1 MEQLPVKIE
10 PDNLK
15 DTLVEYHFQSDIP
28 VEALAGVVYQELKDG
43 FKIVPRASRAWQI
56 DPQNLFKVDTHEGLV
71 LKDDRIK
78 IHIKSESIL
87 FNTIGKYPGWTQFS
101 NSIYEVVEKLF
112 RAGHLKSIQRV
123 GIRYISEYPQMSIFE
138 VMKGSPSI
146 TIPGGDRKNST
157 YRTEV
162 NYEGCEVVL
171 SIADK
176 VPARTGTSADLTYF
190 SLIDIIV
197 AKLFHSKPI
206 TAIDNLKEET
216 NQVHRVEK
224 QFFFG
229 ILTDEYIASLKPTY
243 QQ

>member
-28 VEALAGVVYQELKDG
+28 VEALAGLVYQELKED

-56 DPQNLFKVDTHEGLV
+56 DPQNLFKVDTHDGL
-71 LKDDRIK
+71 LLTDDCIK
-78 IHIKSESIL
+78 IHLKSESIL
-87 FNTIGKYPGWTQFS
+87 FNTVGKYPRWTQFS
-101 NSIYEVVEKLF
+101 SCIYKVIEELF
-112 RAGHLKSIQRV
+112 QAGFLKSIQRV
-123 GIRYISEYPQMSIFE
+123 GMRYISEYPEMSIFG
-138 VMKGSPSI
+138 VMKGSPSVL
-146 TIPGGDRKNST
+146 IPGGDRQNST

-162 NYEGCEVVL
+162 NFEGCEVVL

-176 VPARTGTSADLTYF
+176 VPAKTNTSAELTYF

-206 TAIDNLKEET
+206 TAIENLKAET

-229 ILTDEYIASLKPTY
+229 ILTDEYIASLNPEY
-243 QQ
+243 Q